1 MRFRTLT
8 VPLAL
13 MLLALT
19 VLVAFGAGAAFGAQE
34 PAAGPGN
41 PAPPVLRLSLA
52 EAIRRALD
60 EGTAAQL
67 ATERVG
73 EAEARALEAHSV
85 LEPQVSAGG
94 QLANETFNLA
104 TFGFSQPGLP
114 NVTPPFNVV
123 DTHLTV
129 AMNIIDLA
137 AKRWPG
143 PAARGHLAP
152 AKAAPAASSRKPQP
166 ASR

>member
-1 MRFRTLT
+1 MRFRTL
-8 VPLAL
+8 A
-13 MLLALT
+13 LLAMTAITALI
-19 VLVAFGAGAAFGAQE
+19 VAGGAAAAWAEQA
-34 PAAGPGN
+34 PAINQA
-41 PAPPVLRLSLA
+41 PAVIRLSLA

-60 EGTAAQL
+60 EGTATQL

-73 EAEARALEAHSV
+73 EAEARAVEAHSV

-137 AKRWPG
+137 
-143 PAARGHLAP
+143 
-152 AKAAPAASSRKPQP
+152 
-166 ASR
+166 